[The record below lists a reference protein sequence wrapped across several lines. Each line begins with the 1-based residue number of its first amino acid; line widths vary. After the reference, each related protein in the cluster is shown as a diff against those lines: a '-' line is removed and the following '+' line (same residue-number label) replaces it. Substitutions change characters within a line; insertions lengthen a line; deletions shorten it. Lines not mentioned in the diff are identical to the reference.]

1 MSMVTLVFKL
11 ASPEIKLYVR
21 SSKSNSVLIWS
32 EKNLT
37 KEQITKNNQG
47 NKLRHFNNDV
57 KVFAKMWFNPSTK
70 TLTIRKPET
79 HYGLQKDAYI
89 NIRCTSIW
97 INYLHMSN
105 LDNLKNSLI
114 IFMIN
119 F

>member
-1 MSMVTLVFKL
+1 MITLVLKL

-37 KEQITKNNQG
+37 KEQIPKNNQG

-70 TLTIRKPET
+70 TLTIQKPET
-79 HYGLQKDAYI
+79 HYGLQRMHI
-89 NIRCTSIW
+89 IIRCTSIW
-97 INYLHMSN
+97 INNLHMSN

>member
-1 MSMVTLVFKL
+1 MVTLVLKL

-32 EKNLT
+32 EKISL
-37 KEQITKNNQG
+37 KNKYQKI
-47 NKLRHFNNDV
+47 KLRHFNDDV

-79 HYGLQKDAYI
+79 HYGLQRMHI
-89 NIRCTSIW
+89 IIRCTSIW
-97 INYLHMSN
+97 INNLHMSN